1 MARKKQTL
9 IRLAL
14 LATLVATGL
23 LIGGYY
29 LSWSKPEAAVEP
41 PPATPEIAQEP
52 VSAPTP
58 IDPQEQREVAEKLIR
73 NNRYKRAIPHLLN
86 VAAERIEDS
95 DDELLFRI
103 ALCFEASGDF
113 DRADDYY
120 TVIADRTN
128 HPQLASGCR
137 NGKARCRLQLGNM
150 TSGRRLVWRNFMLA
164 DQQGPLNRFNEES
177 LQILGLSFANQTD
190 RWAMPLLDDRSLIQG
205 FQPALS
211 VARQISLLKES
222 ETASETASKTAS
234 ETANATD
241 SPNGNL
247 AMPGSQTNRVNID
260 HIMKAGEQPDDIFAS
275 YVGDRVPLEML
286 MQWTMTKLGVE
297 IAITEE
303 ARKIAETQ
311 TISIDLK
318 HISLPTI
325 LDVQTLPFG
334 LGWRQKDGVTTIFS
348 LAEVSPEIGELLRQN
363 AAVRIINRVVL
374 LAPSHIHVA
383 YLRFQLAGLYF
394 QLGAIR
400 QSLALHQDLLSGKP
414 IDSRLRRAVHF
425 NLGQLQALY
434 GDPQQAIESFENV
447 VDSNEQGEIKTVAW
461 LRIGQTHVQLGNHNE
476 AITSF
481 LRASRSTNQPFFQEL
496 STLGI
501 ASTYVLSGRPRLAVA
516 TLGNSKQFLRGSEL
530 NMSANFLRA
539 FCDYESSGQ
548 TLDSSRRLLTSLA
561 SLNWPTALQNSG
573 DLLKAKAWKRLGF
586 ADEAI
591 RALHRVVK
599 KSESEWLLQNSVE
612 QLSELLIKEQ
622 RLGDAQRVLQE
633 ALDTPQA
640 RNSPVLSARLANV
653 EYQLGDYKECMRL
666 CGTVL
671 ANPKANSVYG
681 EVLKTMG
688 KIYQERGDHYTAA
701 LCFSGLA
708 PMSAELLTAEA
719 PR

>member
-1 MARKKQTL
+1 MAGKKQTL
-9 IRLAL
+9 IRLAM
-14 LATLVATGL
+14 LAALIALGV
-23 LIGGYY
+23 LIGGFFQTRFQT
-29 LSWSKPEAAVEP
+29 EAATEP
-41 PPATPEIAQEP
+41 TAPAPESSAELLNPIPPM
-52 VSAPTP
+52 
-58 IDPQEQREVAEKLIR
+58 DPQEQREVAEKLIQ
-73 NNRYKRAIPHLLN
+73 NDRYKRAIPHLLN
-86 VAAERIEDS
+86 AAPERIEDS

-113 DRADDYY
+113 DRAEDYY
-120 TVIADRTN
+120 SVIADRTTQS
-128 HPQLASGCR
+128 QLASGCR

-164 DQQGPLNRFNEES
+164 DQEGLHNRFDEEA
-177 LQILGLSFANQTD
+177 LPILGLSFANQTD
-190 RWAMPLLDDRSLIQG
+190 RWAMPLLHDRSLIQG

-211 VARQISLLKES
+211 VARQISLLKENHS
-222 ETASETASKTAS
+222 SQETT
-234 ETANATD
+234 NAAY
-241 SPNGNL
+241 SQNGNL
-247 AMPGSQTNRVNID
+247 AIPGSQSNRVNID
-260 HIMKAGEQPDDIFAS
+260 HVMKAGEQPDDIFAS

-297 IAITEE
+297 ITITEE

-325 LDVQTLPFG
+325 LDVQTLPFN
-334 LGWRQKDGVTTIFS
+334 LGWRLKDGVTTIFA
-348 LAEVSPEIGELLRQN
+348 LTEVSPEIGELLRHN

-374 LAPSHIHVA
+374 LAPAHVHVA

-394 QLGAIR
+394 QLGQIR
-400 QSLALHQDLLSGKP
+400 QSLALHEDLLTGKP

-434 GDPQQAIESFENV
+434 GDPLQAIESFENV

-461 LRIGQTHVQLGNHNE
+461 LRIGQTQVQLGNHNA
-476 AITSF
+476 AITAF
-481 LRASRSTNQPFFQEL
+481 LRASRSTNQVFFQEL

-516 TLGNSKQFLRGSEL
+516 TLGDSKQFLRGSEL

-573 DLLKAKAWKRLGF
+573 DLLKAKAWQRLGF
-586 ADEAI
+586 AEEAI

-599 KSESEWLLQNSVE
+599 KSESQWLLQNSVE
-612 QLSELLIKEQ
+612 QLSELLVREQ
-622 RLGDAQRVLQE
+622 LLNDAQRVLQE
-633 ALDTPQA
+633 ALNTPQA
-640 RNSPVLSARLANV
+640 MNNPILRARLADV
-653 EYQLGDYKECMRL
+653 EYQLGNYAECMRL
-666 CGTVL
+666 CETVL
-671 ANPKANSVYG
+671 ATPEAKSVYG
-681 EVLKTMG
+681 EVLKIMG
-688 KIYQERGDHYTAA
+688 EIYQVQGDHYTAA

-708 PMSAELLTAEA
+708 PMSAEILTAES

>member
-1 MARKKQTL
+1 MAGKKQTL

-14 LATLVATGL
+14 LAALIASGV
-23 LIGGYY
+23 LIGR
-29 LSWSKPEAAVEP
+29 LFESWSSPETATDAPEP
-41 PPATPEIAQEP
+41 APQVASEPIDQIPA
-52 VSAPTP
+52 
-58 IDPQEQREVAEKLIR
+58 IDPQEQRDVAEKLIR
-73 NNRYKRAIPHLLN
+73 NDRYKRAIPHLLN
-86 VAAERIEDS
+86 AAAERIEDS
-95 DDELLFRI
+95 DDQLLFRI
-103 ALCFEASGDF
+103 ALCFEASRDF
-113 DRADDYY
+113 DRAEDYY
-120 TVIADRTN
+120 SVIADRTT
-128 HPQLASGCR
+128 QSRLAAGCR
-137 NGKARCRLQLGNM
+137 NGKARCRLQMGNM
-150 TSGRRLVWRNFMLA
+150 TSGRRLVWRNFMRA
-164 DQQGPLNRFNEES
+164 DQTGQLNRFDEEA
-177 LQILGLSFANQTD
+177 LPILGLSFANQTD

-205 FQPALS
+205 FQPTLS
-211 VARQISLLKES
+211 VARQIALLKES
-222 ETASETASKTAS
+222 ESSTAGEPQK
-234 ETANATD
+234 ND
-241 SPNGNL
+241 L
-247 AMPGSQTNRVNID
+247 AMAGAQPYRVNID
-260 HIMKAGEQPDDIFAS
+260 QVMRAGEQPDDIFAC

-286 MQWTMTKLGVE
+286 MQWTMTKLGIE

-334 LGWRQKDGVTTIFS
+334 LGWRLKDGVTTIFA
-348 LAEVSPEIGELLRQN
+348 LAEVSPEICELLRHN

-374 LAPSHIHVA
+374 LAPSHVHVA

-400 QSLALHQDLLSGKP
+400 QSLALHQELLEGKP

-434 GDPQQAIESFENV
+434 GDPLQAIESFENV

-461 LRIGQTHVQLGNHNE
+461 LRIGQTQVQLGNHNA
-476 AITSF
+476 AITAF
-481 LRASRSTNQPFFQEL
+481 LRAARSTNQPLLQEL

-548 TLDSSRRLLTSLA
+548 TLDSSRRLLNSLA
-561 SLNWPTALQNSG
+561 SLNWPIALQNSG
-573 DLLKAKAWKRLGF
+573 DLLKAKAWQRLGF
-586 ADEAI
+586 AEEAI

-599 KSESEWLLQNSVE
+599 KSESQWLLQNSVE
-612 QLSELLIKEQ
+612 QLSELLVREQ
-622 RLGDAQRVLQE
+622 LLNDAQRVLQE
-633 ALDTPQA
+633 ALKTPQA
-640 RNSPVLSARLANV
+640 MNNPMLRARLADV
-653 EYQLGDYKECMRL
+653 EYQLGNYEECMRL

-671 ANPKANSVYG
+671 ATPEAKSVYG
-681 EVLKTMG
+681 EVLKIMG
-688 KIYQERGDHYTAA
+688 KIYQAQGDHYTAA

-708 PMSAELLTAEA
+708 PMSSETLTAEA

>member
-1 MARKKQTL
+1 MILKYESDILISEFGELCFRKFKR
-9 IRLAL
+9 ILAQYRNHSGTRMIQG
-14 LATLVATGL
+14 ADNV
-23 LIGGYY
+23 
-29 LSWSKPEAAVEP
+29 
-41 PPATPEIAQEP
+41 QE
-52 VSAPTP
+52 ST
-58 IDPQEQREVAEKLIR
+58 
-73 NNRYKRAIPHLLN
+73 
-86 VAAERIEDS
+86 
-95 DDELLFRI
+95 F

-113 DRADDYY
+113 DRAEDYY
-120 TVIADRTN
+120 SVIADRTTQS
-128 HPQLASGCR
+128 QLASGCR

-164 DQQGPLNRFNEES
+164 DQEGLHNRFDEEA
-177 LQILGLSFANQTD
+177 LPILGLSFANQTD
-190 RWAMPLLDDRSLIQG
+190 RWAMPLLHDRSLIQG

-211 VARQISLLKES
+211 VARQISLLKENHS
-222 ETASETASKTAS
+222 SQETT
-234 ETANATD
+234 NAAY
-241 SPNGNL
+241 SQNGNL
-247 AMPGSQTNRVNID
+247 AIPGSQSNRVNID
-260 HIMKAGEQPDDIFAS
+260 HVMKAGEQPDDIFAS

-297 IAITEE
+297 ITITEE

-325 LDVQTLPFG
+325 LDVQTLPFN
-334 LGWRQKDGVTTIFS
+334 LGWRLKDGVTTIFA
-348 LAEVSPEIGELLRQN
+348 LTEVSPEIGELLRHN

-374 LAPSHIHVA
+374 LAPAHVHVA

-394 QLGAIR
+394 QLGQIR
-400 QSLALHQDLLSGKP
+400 QSLALHEDLLTGKP

-434 GDPQQAIESFENV
+434 GDPLQAIESFENV

-461 LRIGQTHVQLGNHNE
+461 LRIGQTQVQLGNHNA
-476 AITSF
+476 AITAF
-481 LRASRSTNQPFFQEL
+481 LRASRSTNQVFLQEL

-516 TLGNSKQFLRGSEL
+516 TLGDSKQFLRGSEL

-573 DLLKAKAWKRLGF
+573 DLLKAKAWQRLGF
-586 ADEAI
+586 AEEAI

-599 KSESEWLLQNSVE
+599 KSESQWLLQNSVE
-612 QLSELLIKEQ
+612 QLSELLVREQ
-622 RLGDAQRVLQE
+622 LLNDAQRVLQE
-633 ALDTPQA
+633 ALNTPQA
-640 RNSPVLSARLANV
+640 MNNPILRARLADV
-653 EYQLGDYKECMRL
+653 EYQLGNYAECMRL
-666 CGTVL
+666 CETVL
-671 ANPKANSVYG
+671 ATPEAKSVYG
-681 EVLKTMG
+681 EVLKIMG
-688 KIYQERGDHYTAA
+688 EIYQAQGDHYTAA

-708 PMSAELLTAEA
+708 PMSAEILTAEA